1 MILDHSLKYKSPSQI
16 IQLLQALPRTLTSL
30 NLSLNDLDSKSA
42 AELVQIFLVLP
53 QTLTSLD
60 LSYNN
65 LGSKSAAE
73 LVQIFLVL
81 PQTLTSLDLSLNNLG
96 SKSAAELVQIFQRLP
111 QTLTSL
117 DLSLNDLDSK
127 SAAEL
132 VQIYQVL
139 PRTLTSLNSSFNDL
153 GFKSAAELVQIFL
166 VLPQTLTSLDLS
178 YNNLF
183 SKSAAEFVQIFL
195 VLPRTLTSLNLSYNI
210 LDSKSAAELVQIFQM
225 LPRTLTS
232 LNLCYNNLFSKS
244 AAELVQIFQVLPRT
258 LTSLNLCYNNLGS
271 KLAAEFVQIFQ
282 ALPSTL
288 SSISL
293 FYNIGYLSEDNLTA
307 ALMHTNITEV
317 IGDRFPNS
325 LITRSLRQNRNRIEE
340 IMITMGQ
347 VAYHLRLGHDVLTEI
362 ISWLPMAVSSGTA
375 KKLFRG
381 SGEPIPQLDLNAS
394 QMALASFD
402 SYKSLRENRCK
413 SLQNKI
419 NELECYGSHI
429 ALTHPDKGN
438 KVISLAKEL
447 NVLLL
452 SFLDK
457 PYLEQQRTFSQFKND
472 FVKKL
477 HSEDTIVSTHRAY
490 WKVICA
496 NILIALTGIGAILLG
511 INYYA
516 TSGSLFFS
524 KTQTQQ
530 KVDTIE
536 REMNSVSYYVH
547 HTM

>member
-1 MILDHSLKYKSPSQI
+1 MILDHNLKNKSPSQI

-30 NLSLNDLDSKSA
+30 DL
-42 AELVQIFLVLP
+42 
-53 QTLTSLD
+53 
-60 LSYNN
+60 
-65 LGSKSAAE
+65 
-73 LVQIFLVL
+73 
-81 PQTLTSLDLSLNNLG
+81 
-96 SKSAAELVQIFQRLP
+96 
-111 QTLTSL
+111 
-117 DLSLNDLDSK
+117 
-127 SAAEL
+127 
-132 VQIYQVL
+132 
-139 PRTLTSLNSSFNDL
+139 SFNDL
-153 GFKSAAELVQIFL
+153 GFKSAAESVQIFQT
-166 VLPQTLTSLDLS
+166 LPRALTSLDLS
-178 YNNLF
+178 CNNLNY
-183 SKSAAEFVQIFL
+183 KS
-195 VLPRTLTSLNLSYNI
+195 T
-210 LDSKSAAELVQIFQM
+210 AELVQIFQM

-232 LNLCYNNLFSKS
+232 LDLSYNILGSKS
-244 AAELVQIFQVLPRT
+244 AAVLVQIFQVLPQTLTSLNLSHNNLGYKSAAEFVQIFQLLPRT
-258 LTSLNLCYNNLGS
+258 LTSLNLSLNNLSS
-271 KLAAEFVQIFQ
+271 KSAAELVQIFQ

-288 SSISL
+288 SSIYQ
-293 FYNIGYLSEDNLTA
+293 FHNIDYISEHTLAA

-317 IGDRFPNS
+317 IGAQSPNS

-347 VAYHLRLGHDVLTEI
+347 VAYHLRLGPDVLTEI

-381 SGEPIPQLDLNAS
+381 SGVPIPQLDLNAS
-394 QMALASFD
+394 QMALASLD

-419 NELECYGSHI
+419 NELECYGSYI
-429 ALTHPDKGN
+429 ALTHPDKGK
-438 KVISLAKEL
+438 KVNSLAKEL

-457 PYLEQQRTFSQFKND
+457 PYPEQQRTFSQFKTN